1 MTNEDKLGRS
11 CPRQFKSK
19 RPVLDIYYD
28 QMVECCRW
36 IYARVLPDW
45 SCPTK
50 KLIEMIP
57 IVSRLCLTVY
67 FHKLEN
73 VIIDRLKNSTLHI
86 GLRFGIQALEI
97 CEQHNA
103 KRKKFRNFWQK
114 LILSTLEFRPEI
126 CYPGI

>member
-1 MTNEDKLGRS
+1 
-11 CPRQFKSK
+11 
-19 RPVLDIYYD
+19 
-28 QMVECCRW
+28 MVECCRW

-103 KRKKFRNFWQK
+103 KRKKFRNFHWN
-114 LILSTLEFRPEI
+114 FRFVRAESFFI
-126 CYPGI
+126 SLT

>member
-1 MTNEDKLGRS
+1 
-11 CPRQFKSK
+11 
-19 RPVLDIYYD
+19 
-28 QMVECCRW
+28 MVECCRW

-103 KRKKFRNFWQK
+103 KRKSSEFFDFRLFAGDISV
-114 LILSTLEFRPEI
+114 LLPFDPMFFRLK
-126 CYPGI
+126 